1 MSNGRPSS
9 KDTIENIIGSSPT
22 MQHVFM
28 LTRRAAG
35 CSSNILLQGETGT
48 GKRLLAQTIHRLS
61 GNLDSFRQINCAAF
75 DDRALEE
82 SLFGSSERP
91 GLIQQSSGETLFLD
105 EINSVSMR
113 LQVKLLECIEDRMKQ
128 QSETDFEHRNALRLI
143 TSTNCELAK
152 EVADGRFREDLF
164 WRLNVLPIALP
175 PLRRRKED
183 VEELVRHFLGLL
195 SSEAKTVDKI
205 HPDSL
210 AALKSYQW
218 PGNLREL
225 QNYIERAFV
234 LADSQ
239 ELTPDLL
246 PTSVMGDRQAA
257 EEAVFRPT
265 DEKSLVHE
273 FVYNRLRKAPENEG
287 GLHKQ
292 IVEPIEKELLVQILD
307 MCKNV
312 QKKAA
317 DRLGINRNTLYKKM
331 KEYGLEKSNSKALP
345 DDDDDNK

>member
-1 MSNGRPSS
+1 
-9 KDTIENIIGSSPT
+9 
-22 MQHVFM
+22 
-28 LTRRAAG
+28 
-35 CSSNILLQGETGT
+35 
-48 GKRLLAQTIHRLS
+48 
-61 GNLDSFRQINCAAF
+61 
-75 DDRALEE
+75 
-82 SLFGSSERP
+82 
-91 GLIQQSSGETLFLD
+91 
-105 EINSVSMR
+105 
-113 LQVKLLECIEDRMKQ
+113 MKQ